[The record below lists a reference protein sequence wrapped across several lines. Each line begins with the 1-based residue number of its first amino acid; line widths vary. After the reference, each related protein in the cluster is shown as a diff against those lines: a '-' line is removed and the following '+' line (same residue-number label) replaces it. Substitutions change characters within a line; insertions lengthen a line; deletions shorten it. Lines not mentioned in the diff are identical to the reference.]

1 MSITVE
7 LDEGTA
13 VDMLVN
19 RVRYWTDDEEVIELF
34 EQYYENMVDNGCFS
48 GSNFDVMS
56 IVDNDYVNN
65 TSVTTREE
73 FEDSR
78 NKYIIKEIEDYK
90 EQAKDY
96 VTEDFTEGE
105 LKDLLEERREELESD
120 TPTWEDLERGENNLE
135 FLSGYYIEAITDS
148 CLLVSL

>member
-1 MSITVE
+1 MSITVK
-7 LDEGTA
+7 LDEDTA

-19 RVRYWTDDEEVIELF
+19 RVGYWTDDEEVIELF
-34 EQYYENMVDNGCFS
+34 EQYYENMVYNGCFN
-48 GSNFDVMS
+48 GSDFDVMS

-73 FEDSR
+73 FEDER
-78 NKYIIKEIEDYK
+78 NKYIEEQLKKDSFDKE
-90 EQAKDY
+90 A
-96 VTEDFTEGE
+96 EDFDIDEYNE
-105 LKDLLEERREELESD
+105 ALEEYEKD

-148 CLLVSL
+148 CLLVSW

>member
-7 LDEGTA
+7 LDEDTA

-19 RVRYWTDDEEVIELF
+19 RVGYWTDDEEVIELF
-34 EQYYENMVDNGCFS
+34 EQYYENMVYNGCFS
-48 GSNFDVMS
+48 GSDFDVMS

-73 FEDSR
+73 FEDER
-78 NKYIIKEIEDYK
+78 NKYIEEQLKKDGFDKE
-90 EQAKDY
+90 A
-96 VTEDFTEGE
+96 EDFDIDEYNE
-105 LKDLLEERREELESD
+105 ALEEYEKD

-148 CLLVSL
+148 CLLVSW

>member
-7 LDEGTA
+7 LDEDTA

-34 EQYYENMVDNGCFS
+34 EQYYESMVDNGCFS

-73 FEDSR
+73 FESERD
-78 NKYIIKEIEDYK
+78 KYIEEQLKKDGFDKE
-90 EQAKDY
+90 A
-96 VTEDFTEGE
+96 EDFDIDEYNE
-105 LKDLLEERREELESD
+105 ALEEYEED

-148 CLLVSL
+148 CLLVSW